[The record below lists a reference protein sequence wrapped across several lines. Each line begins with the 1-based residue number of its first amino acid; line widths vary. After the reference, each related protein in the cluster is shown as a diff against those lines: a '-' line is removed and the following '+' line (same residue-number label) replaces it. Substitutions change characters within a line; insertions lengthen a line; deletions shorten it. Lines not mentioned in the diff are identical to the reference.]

1 MKRIQIVVRL
11 TIFHEHVSSVAKWQ
25 SLNFPTEGSGFETQF
40 HRHQTNVPVS
50 GSVQKGVLNEV
61 SSTSS
66 DHGSEL
72 LDDDA
77 DTINSVGSYKGNLGY
92 FHDRPLPKSK
102 LGIRYVY
109 PKAQEGFVPA
119 DLSALNNV
127 YWWKKRYG
135 SSAVDDAPFYRDED
149 KNNFVTVRTGIKKR
163 DYTAAQLVN
172 MLKALAKT
180 RRQRQIRIAGKGLRF
195 GISK

>member
-1 MKRIQIVVRL
+1 MHLLTGLVLIVL
-11 TIFHEHVSSVAKWQ
+11 MI
-25 SLNFPTEGSGFETQF
+25 
-40 HRHQTNVPVS
+40 TNVQLRPPPPMI
-50 GSVQKGVLNEV
+50 GYFPNQAHPWSV
-61 SSTSS
+61 
-66 DHGSEL
+66 
-72 LDDDA
+72 DDDA
-77 DTINSVGSYKGNLGY
+77 DSINSVESYKGNLGY

-102 LGIRYVY
+102 LGVRYVY

-119 DLSALNNV
+119 DLSSLNHV

-135 SSAVDDAPFYRDED
+135 SSAVDGAPYYQDED
-149 KNNFVTVRTGIKKR
+149 KNNIVTMHSGIKKR

-180 RRQRQIRIAGKGLRF
+180 RRQRQIRITGKGLRF